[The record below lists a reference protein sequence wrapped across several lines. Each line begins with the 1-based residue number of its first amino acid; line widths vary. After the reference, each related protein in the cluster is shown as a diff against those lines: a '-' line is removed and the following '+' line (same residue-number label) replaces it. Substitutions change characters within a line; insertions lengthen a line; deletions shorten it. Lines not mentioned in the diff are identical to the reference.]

1 LLSTADQR
9 EREREREVGG
19 GRPTGKVFTAH
30 SHSRPSKSSGDCRGP
45 GRPAPGCSAQELLSR
60 ESNTGNS
67 CAQDPGSPVSR
78 TSCVSSLGSGGGAGG
93 GGVVVRA
100 TDALEYLWVDGGA
113 TVLTTGINQPL
124 RHIGHPD
131 SDNTE

>member
-1 LLSTADQR
+1 M
-9 EREREREVGG
+9 
-19 GRPTGKVFTAH
+19 
-30 SHSRPSKSSGDCRGP
+30 
-45 GRPAPGCSAQELLSR
+45 
-60 ESNTGNS
+60 
-67 CAQDPGSPVSR
+67 SR

-113 TVLTTGINQPL
+113 TVLTTGINHPL